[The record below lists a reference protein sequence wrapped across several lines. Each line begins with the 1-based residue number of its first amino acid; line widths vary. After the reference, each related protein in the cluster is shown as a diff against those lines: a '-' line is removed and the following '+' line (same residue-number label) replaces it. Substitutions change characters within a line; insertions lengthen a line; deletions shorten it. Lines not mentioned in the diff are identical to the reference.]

1 MGLLKRARFLHGA
14 SRSDHLPSK
23 GLLQKSLELIEKLI
37 PQQQQT
43 KPTVDQKE
51 LDAPAAAS
59 LSAVPKGP
67 EKKSPETV
75 PRTWKESGQPAREE
89 AAQSSPGSQQ
99 LTEAKRLER
108 LWTGL
113 GEIEEG
119 IEFPG
124 RLFSLVQE
132 QLQLERAALLLYDPV
147 RMAFAPWAAY
157 GFDETTKHRLR
168 IPLGANDTVSRL
180 ASGKVQ
186 LLSDP
191 EQLQSFRQFFSFRE
205 FSTLS
210 NLLLVPFIH
219 ESKFMGLLLS
229 AQSDQTDLEL
239 FETLAD
245 RAAGY
250 LYSARERHLEGTKR
264 AIPQQPESLREAARA
279 ALQPSLEKGFSPLMI
294 RINTTS
300 LIESVQKR
308 NPYID
313 SFRLN
318 QDISRVVLSLFQ
330 SLGSVFQVDRER
342 ILILVTN
349 NVNPLQE
356 GDSELLLYHL
366 KATLGRLLPEL
377 AGQEQIDLDE
387 QVRIPSP
394 DIEEA
399 LTYLAEIV

>member
-1 MGLLKRARFLHGA
+1 MGLLKRARSLHGA
-14 SRSDHLPSK
+14 SRSDRVTSK
-23 GLLQKSLELIEKLI
+23 GLLQKSLELIEKLL
-37 PQQQQT
+37 PQQQEL

-51 LDAPAAAS
+51 LDAPSSAS
-59 LSAVPKGP
+59 FSAVPAGT

-75 PRTWKESGQPAREE
+75 PRTWKESGQASPEE
-89 AAQSSPGSQQ
+89 AVQTPSESQQ
-99 LTEAKRLER
+99 LTEAQRHER
-108 LWTGL
+108 LWAGL
-113 GEIEEG
+113 REIEEG

-124 RLFSLVQE
+124 RLFSLVKE

-147 RMAFAPWAAY
+147 RMAFAPWAVH
-157 GFDETTKHRLR
+157 GFDETTNHRLR
-168 IPLGANDTVSRL
+168 IPLGANDTMNRL
-180 ASGKVQ
+180 ASGKVR
-186 LLSDP
+186 LLSGP
-191 EQLQSFRQFFSFRE
+191 EQLQPFQQFFSLRE

-210 NLLLVPFIH
+210 NLLLVPFIY

-229 AQSDQTDLEL
+229 AQSGQTNLEP

-250 LYSARERHLEGTKR
+250 LYSARERHLEGAKR
-264 AIPQQPESLREAARA
+264 GTPQQPQSLREAVRA
-279 ALQPSLEKGFSPLMI
+279 ALQPCLEKGFSPLLI
-294 RINTTS
+294 RINTRT

-313 SFRLN
+313 LFRLN

-342 ILILVTN
+342 MLILVTN
-349 NVNPLQE
+349 KANPLQE
-356 GDSELLLYHL
+356 GDCELLLYHL

>member
-1 MGLLKRARFLHGA
+1 MGLLKRARFLRGA
-14 SRSDHLPSK
+14 SRSDPLPSK

-37 PQQQQT
+37 PQQQQ
-43 KPTVDQKE
+43 PAVDQKE
-51 LDAPAAAS
+51 LDAPAASS
-59 LSAVPKGP
+59 LSAVPQSP

-75 PRTWKESGQPAREE
+75 PRTWKESAQPAPEE
-89 AAQSSPGSQQ
+89 AAQSSPDGRQ
-99 LTEAKRLER
+99 LTGAKRLER
-108 LWTGL
+108 LLTGL
-113 GEIEEG
+113 GEIEAG

-124 RLFSLVQE
+124 ELFSLVQE

-147 RMAFAPWAAY
+147 RMAFAPWAAH
-157 GFDETTKHRLR
+157 GFDQTTKHRLR
-168 IPLGANDTVSRL
+168 IPLGANDTMNRL

-186 LLSDP
+186 LLSGP
-191 EQLQSFRQFFSFRE
+191 ESLQSFQQFFSFRE
-205 FSTLS
+205 FSNLS

-229 AQSDQTDLEL
+229 AQPEQTDLEL

-279 ALQPSLEKGFSPLMI
+279 ALQPSLDKGFSPLMI
-294 RINTTS
+294 RINTAT
-300 LIESVQKR
+300 LVESVQER
-308 NPYID
+308 NPHID
-313 SFRLN
+313 LFRLN

-349 NVNPLQE
+349 NANPLQE
-356 GDSELLLYHL
+356 GDGELLLYHL